1 MKRIQWTRDELI
13 LVLDLYL
20 SNSKTFS
27 KIPEDILAQYS
38 MLLRKM
44 RGTNDDG
51 NPKFRSSKSIS
62 MRLENYASLDE
73 YWLRRGRKGLQ
84 SGSTD
89 DFRKIWAEFY
99 EHPEEVAAL
108 AREIKESVKSSQK
121 VEEISESEP
130 VLEGRRVLRI
140 HYSRER
146 KPHRQKKITSFIK
159 AHGHLFC
166 ECCGTTASKYD
177 ETIRQ
182 KVFEVHHDVP
192 LALASE
198 QVVTNIE
205 DLSLLCAICHRAIYG
220 YEVVPP
226 VDEMKK
232 MLRGC

>member
-20 SNSKTFS
+20 SNREAHY
-27 KIPEDILAQYS
+27 KIPQDMLAQYS
-38 MLLRKM
+38 MLLRNM
-44 RGTNDDG
+44 HGTNDDE
-51 NPKFRSSKSIS
+51 NPKFRSPQSIA

-73 YWLRRGRKGLQ
+73 YWLRRSRKGLR
-84 SGSTD
+84 SGSTG
-89 DFRKIWAEFY
+89 DFRKIWAEFF

-108 AREIKESVKSSQK
+108 AREIKESLKSSQK

-159 AHGHLFC
+159 VHGRLFC
-166 ECCGTTASKYD
+166 ECCGTTASKYE

-205 DLSLLCAICHRAIYG
+205 DLSVLCAICHRAIHG

-226 VDEMKK
+226 VDEMRK
-232 MLRGC
+232 MLVFF